1 MLWDKKKIH
10 EFLNKT
16 NVALIPK
23 IQGPKTIGNFWPTSL
38 YNTVYKI
45 ITEIIVVRFRPMLDK
60 LVSLVQSAFV
70 LGRKGVDNA
79 IIMKEIIHKISKKK
93 GRVGYMTVKVDLEK
107 AYDKLKWSFI
117 RETLLKANL
126 PKTQ

>member
-1 MLWDKKKIH
+1 
-10 EFLNKT
+10 
-16 NVALIPK
+16 
-23 IQGPKTIGNFWPTSL
+23 
-38 YNTVYKI
+38 
-45 ITEIIVVRFRPMLDK
+45 MLDK

-79 IIMKEIIHKISKKK
+79 IIMQEIIHTISKKK

>member
-1 MLWDKKKIH
+1 MIVSRSVVGEIKKCFETKKIH

-23 IQGPKTIGNFWPTSL
+23 IQGSKTIGNFRPISL
-38 YNTVYKI
+38 YNTMYKI
-45 ITEIIVVRFRPMLDK
+45 IIEIIVARIRLMLDK
-60 LVSLVQSAFV
+60 LVSPVQSAFV
-70 LGRKGVDNA
+70 LGRKGVNNA
-79 IIMKEIIHKISKKK
+79 IIMQEIIHTISKKK

-117 RETLLKANL
+117 
-126 PKTQ
+126 